1 MNAQM
6 IPLSQL
12 SLSPLNRRRTGG
24 KNVSDLVASIPA
36 HGLLQNLIVMP
47 AGEGFEVIAGGRRL
61 RALQQ
66 LEAEGR
72 LPADPTSVPC
82 KVLTNGESTEASTA
96 ENAIRKDMH
105 PADQF
110 EAFRDM
116 IDGGAD
122 LTEVAAHFGVAELVV
137 RQRLKLGRVSPKIL
151 QAYRDEILTLKAVE
165 AYALSDDHT
174 EQEAVFTGNGGRLE
188 YTIRQALMR
197 KAVHATD
204 KRLQVIGG
212 LEAYEQAGGVVVRD
226 LFDEEGTSAFATDAK
241 LVNKLAN
248 QALEARAQPLRDA
261 GWSFVDVGLSL
272 SPYEYGGRSGAAEK
286 ADKTKTGAIVY
297 ADHSGKICIEIGLKR
312 PTKKPEVKKAAA
324 TKEAKKKRDPS
335 ELDDRAVERL
345 RTVRDLATAHF
356 VATHPHVALAAL
368 AASAIA
374 QLRRQASQGIARI
387 HGIDEVVLLELNVG
401 PTYLARDLKD
411 ANDDAL
417 QALEAKYRDLPPKGD
432 APVLAWA
439 LAQKDEVLLA
449 ITAVAVARNF
459 DLGNS
464 YQGRPEGTDHSA
476 AFAELVKSDTPF
488 AWKVTAEWISEQ
500 TREYVLAAVTEARGA
515 GVAADLSQMK
525 DKPFDGRAA
534 ALLEDAGW
542 LPAPLRGPG
551 YAAKAATGAR
561 PKEATPRKAPPA
573 PKKAATKNP
582 AKKSPAKA
590 ATKKASKKA
599 KGGRK

>member
-72 LPADPTSVPC
+72 LPADLTSVPC

-110 EAFRDM
+110 EAFRDL

-122 LTEVAAHFGVAELVV
+122 LTEVAAHFGVAEIVV

-165 AYALSDDHT
+165 AYALSDDHA
-174 EQEAVFTGNGGRLE
+174 EQEAVFAGNNGRLE
-188 YTIRQALMR
+188 YSVRQALMR

-204 KRLQVIGG
+204 KRVQVIGG

-226 LFDEEGTSAFATDAK
+226 LFDEDGTSAFATDAK

-261 GWSFVDVGLSL
+261 GWSFVDVGLNL
-272 SPYEYGGRSGAAEK
+272 SPYEYGGRGGAGEK
-286 ADKTKTGAIVY
+286 ADRAKTGAIVY
-297 ADHSGKICIEIGLKR
+297 ADHSGKICIEVGLKR
-312 PTKKPEVKKAAA
+312 PAKRPEVKKAAA
-324 TKEAKKKRDPS
+324 TKEAKKQRAAD
-335 ELDDRAVERL
+335 ELDDRTTERL
-345 RTVRDLATAHF
+345 RAVRDLATAHF
-356 VATHPHVALAAL
+356 VATHPHVALAAV
-368 AASAIA
+368 AANSIA
-374 QLRRQASQGIARI
+374 QLRRKLGARMHGLDEVIMLEIADGTHHMVR
-387 HGIDEVVLLELNVG
+387 GID
-401 PTYLARDLKD
+401 D
-411 ANDDAL
+411 ANEAAL
-417 QALEAKYRDLPPKGD
+417 QALEIKARDLAPQGD
-432 APVLAWA
+432 EPVLAWA
-439 LAQKDEVLLA
+439 LKQKEEVLLRVLA
-449 ITAVAVARNF
+449 IVAARGF
-459 DLGNS
+459 DLGGG
-464 YQGRPEGTDHSA
+464 YGYTHEGGDYGA
-476 AFAELVKSDTPF
+476 DFAQLVGCDVPITWSVTPK
-488 AWKVTAEWISEQ
+488 WVGDQ
-500 TREYVLAAVTEARGA
+500 TREYVLAAVTEAHGPL
-515 GVAADLSQMK
+515 VAAELAKMA

-534 ALLEDAGW
+534 DLLDMAGW
-542 LPAPLRGPG
+542 LPAPLRT
-551 YAAKAATGAR
+551 AAYQAKV
-561 PKEATPRKAPPA
+561 APPA
-573 PKKAATKNP
+573 IAAMPPKPGATKKGT
-582 AKKSPAKA
+582 KK
-590 ATKKASKKA
+590 ATKKAPAKSAAKKAAKKA